1 MTLDDLGFQG
11 NAKQDLYLLVWQN
24 TELPKVPKEINGVYE
39 FFYITLKTYFYIV
52 CYIPMIL
59 MKTKLRL
66 SVLVTKDLVF
76 CQVI

>member
-39 FFYITLKTYFYIV
+39 FFYITLK
-52 CYIPMIL
+52 
-59 MKTKLRL
+59 
-66 SVLVTKDLVF
+66 DLF
-76 CQVI
+76 LYCLLYSNDFNED